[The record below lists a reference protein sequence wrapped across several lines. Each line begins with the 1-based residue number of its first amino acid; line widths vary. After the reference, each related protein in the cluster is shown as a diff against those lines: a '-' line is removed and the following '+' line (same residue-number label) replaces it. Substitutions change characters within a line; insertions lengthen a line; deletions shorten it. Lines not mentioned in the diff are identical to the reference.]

1 MTTTADGS
9 SWVISHF
16 VPRTNVLGMCFF
28 PVRIQD
34 PELKGSLW
42 IPELHSSTLQDF
54 QPLSTTNR
62 ELEKLYLSPDPEFR
76 CGGMVSKISIFL
88 KGLQTK

>member
-1 MTTTADGS
+1 M
-9 SWVISHF
+9 F
-16 VPRTNVLGMCFF
+16 VPV
-28 PVRIQD
+28 D

-62 ELEKLYLSPDPEFR
+62 ELEKLYISPDPEFR
-76 CGGMVSKISIFL
+76 YGGMVSKISIIFL
-88 KGLQTK
+88 RGCRKSH